1 MAVAAVPVLLGLSL
15 AWGGAKSRNTS
26 SDFTPDK

>member
-1 MAVAAVPVLLGLSL
+1 MAAAVLPVVLVLLL